1 MEQEQI
7 DAIVFEE
14 LQNIAPELEPDTL
27 DREEDLRDELDIDS
41 MDFMILIIA
50 LGKRLKIRIPD
61 TDHHL
66 LNSINNLLAYL
77 YKSAA

>member
-1 MEQEQI
+1 MKQEQI

-50 LGKRLKIRIPD
+50 LGKRLNIRIPD